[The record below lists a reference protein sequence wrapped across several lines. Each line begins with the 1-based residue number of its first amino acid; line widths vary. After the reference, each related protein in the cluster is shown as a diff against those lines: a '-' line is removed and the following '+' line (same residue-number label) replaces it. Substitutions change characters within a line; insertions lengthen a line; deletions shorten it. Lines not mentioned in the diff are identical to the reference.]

1 MNENNT
7 GRYLTCDF
15 HKVIGGLEVF
25 YDYQDNKLSI
35 HHVLNDIRAELL
47 GTLKLSMADFNR
59 ITEVLHKEHF
69 VRGVGEE
76 FDTREDNEVC

>member
-7 GRYLTCDF
+7 GRYLTSDF

-35 HHVLNDIRAELL
+35 HHVLNDIRKEVL
-47 GTLKLSMADFNR
+47 GTLPMAGFNR

-69 VRGVGEE
+69 VCGVGEE
-76 FDTREDNEVC
+76 FGTSEDNAVC

>member
-35 HHVLNDIRAELL
+35 HHVLNDIRSELL

-59 ITEVLHKEHF
+59 ITAVLHKEHS

-76 FDTREDNEVC
+76 FDTSEDNEVC